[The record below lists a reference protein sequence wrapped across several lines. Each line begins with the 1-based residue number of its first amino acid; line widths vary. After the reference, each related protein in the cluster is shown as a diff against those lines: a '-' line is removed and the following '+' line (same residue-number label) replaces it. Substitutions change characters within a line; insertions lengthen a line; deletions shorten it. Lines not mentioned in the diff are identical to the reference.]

1 MQPKHSKITS
11 YSEPDKDGVIQAVT
25 NSYFDELASR
35 KEDVITSVKTNA
47 NNFFSDLISCTDVI
61 GKQQTRE
68 LNLKIT
74 VDEWNKPAFI
84 IKQYTVRKE
93 NFKRR

>member
-11 YSEPDKDGVIQAVT
+11 YSEPDKDGVISATT

-35 KEDVITSVKTNA
+35 KEWVIVNIKTTRDTVLSDVI
-47 NNFFSDLISCTDVI
+47 SCMDVI
-61 GKQQTRE
+61 NKQQTKE
-68 LNLKIT
+68 LIIRIT
-74 VDEWNKPAFI
+74 ADDWNQPSLIVKE
-84 IKQYTVRKE
+84 YVVRKE